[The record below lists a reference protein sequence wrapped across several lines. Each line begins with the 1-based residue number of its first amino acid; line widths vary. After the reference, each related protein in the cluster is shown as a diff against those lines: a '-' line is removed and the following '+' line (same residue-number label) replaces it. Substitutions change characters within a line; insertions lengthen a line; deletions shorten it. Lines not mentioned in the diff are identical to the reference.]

1 MNNSDQTSPD
11 LPTATEPRRFRVRL
25 WHIVFLVVVVS
36 ATLSLAWWQWTRFRS
51 GSGSF
56 QNLGYA
62 LQWPFFGGF
71 FIYAYRKLMEYENQR
86 YASDAELYGNATEAE
101 EHAQEKLPFT
111 AVSQEEKS
119 STEIDE
125 SFLPQR
131 KTLSVEDFNQLNQQK
146 RRR

>member
-1 MNNSDQTSPD
+1 MNNSDQTSPEP
-11 LPTATEPRRFRVRL
+11 PTAPEPRRFRVRL
-25 WHIVFLVVVVS
+25 WHIVFLVLVIV
-36 ATLSLAWWQWTRFRS
+36 ATFSLAWWQWTRFRS

-71 FIYAYRKLMEYENQR
+71 FVYAYRKLMEYENQR
-86 YASDAELYGNATEAE
+86 YLSDSEFYGNTTEAKG
-101 EHAQEKLPFT
+101 HTQEKLPFT
-111 AVSQEEKS
+111 TLTQEEKS

-125 SFLPQR
+125 SFLPQP
-131 KTLSVEDFNQLNQQK
+131 KTLTVEEFNQLNQQK